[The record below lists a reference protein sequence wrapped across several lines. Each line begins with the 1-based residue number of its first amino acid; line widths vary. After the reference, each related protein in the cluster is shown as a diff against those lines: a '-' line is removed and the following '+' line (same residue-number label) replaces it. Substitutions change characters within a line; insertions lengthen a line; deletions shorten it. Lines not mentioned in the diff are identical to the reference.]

1 MKCRAQTWFQ
11 SSLPSYEGGRLDMN
25 SPSCDSASSRLA
37 NVDAPHRIAIVVVAF
52 KSQELLSRVLDRIPD
67 AVWAQVDEVLV
78 CQDLNSSSTR
88 LSYERDGVD
97 KLHSLGSPEVPGY
110 GSAQALAFQYAM
122 EQGFD
127 VVALLHGEGRYAP
140 EALPALLEPVLAGRA
155 DAVFG
160 SRMTKRG
167 VSSKRGMPLYK
178 FVGNRLLSTLENVVL
193 AMDLTEF
200 HSGYRAYKVNALQDI
215 PFQKNTADL
224 HFDTQIIIQLKA
236 AQKRI
241 VEVPIPTYDS
251 DEIGRENGVRYVK
264 DVVVSLVQYRAHELG
279 LTHRPEYAI
288 KPTYKA
294 KQSPLGSQSQ
304 LLELVPQ
311 NARRVLDLGCGE
323 GAISR
328 ALIERGYHVVSVDS
342 RAPISPLPNFV
353 EADIGHGLP
362 LEPND
367 RFDVIVLADV
377 LEHLPQ
383 PERLLETAVARL
395 SPEGRILVSLPNVV
409 HWSVRASVLAGKFE
423 YTNRGILDRT
433 HLRFFT
439 KRTATQLFDD
449 AGLHIRSYRTTP
461 VPWELVLP
469 KPVQGVAESL
479 ERADHLLTRVRPD
492 LFAYQHLFE
501 LTRAES

>member
-1 MKCRAQTWFQ
+1 MT
-11 SSLPSYEGGRLDMN
+11 
-25 SPSCDSASSRLA
+25 SPSCNSASSRHA
-37 NVDAPHRIAIVVVAF
+37 NVDAPPRIAILVVAF
-52 KSQELLSRVLDRIPD
+52 KSQEALSRVLDRIPD
-67 AVWAQVDEVLV
+67 EVWARVAEVLV
-78 CQDLNSSSTR
+78 CQDADATSAGLR
-88 LSYERDGVD
+88 YVRGGID
-97 KLHSLGSPEVPGY
+97 KLRYLGPPEVPGY
-110 GSAQALAFQYAM
+110 GSAQAQAFQYAL
-122 EQGFD
+122 EQSFD

-140 EALPALLEPVLAGRA
+140 EALPALLEPLLTGRA

-160 SRMTKRG
+160 SRMTERG
-167 VSSKRGMPLYK
+167 VAPKPGMPVYK

-193 AMDLTEF
+193 AMNLTEF
-200 HSGYRAYKVNALQDI
+200 HSGYRAYNVNALREI

-304 LLELVPQ
+304 LLEWVPKT
-311 NARRVLDLGCGE
+311 ARRVLDLGCGE
-323 GAISR
+323 GSISR
-328 ALIERGYHVVSVDS
+328 ALIERGHHVVSVDS
-342 RAPISPLPNFV
+342 RPPTSPLPNFV
-353 EADIGHGLP
+353 QADIGVGLP
-362 LEPND
+362 LDPDD

-383 PERLLETAVARL
+383 PEQLLETAVAHLAPGGRL
-395 SPEGRILVSLPNVV
+395 LVSLPNFV

-439 KRTATQLFDD
+439 KRTATQLFND
-449 AGLHIRSYRTTP
+449 AGLHIQSYRTTP

-469 KPVQGVAESL
+469 KPVQGAAASL
-479 ERADHLLTRVRPD
+479 ERADHLLTRARPD